1 MYVSTQGFGAVRR
14 ASLGRRAIALPRVVT
29 RRGFGGLGQ
38 ACPNGGA
45 WNAGL
50 NVCCAPQGTPP
61 QMDPCSILNN
71 PAFIAQQNAEIQQ
84 DIATSGPQN
93 AALISLLTSYP
104 VNIGND
110 AVKCQSNPGA
120 TFVDEMGVTITCP
133 SPSHTDVTT
142 GGQPMSTYS
151 VQQLAAMLNSSYPQ
165 IPGYSQPGNAPYV
178 PPVAQTTVPA
188 GGSSS
193 PVSVRLV
200 NSSGGSNSAFKV
212 GDSWQI
218 IVTGPPNSQVVAGAT
233 QNGAS
238 LGSTPMGVTNAQG
251 QLVLTGTMGSSQVGN
266 WVETWTVGG
275 KSAGSISF
283 TVSASGGSGGGDNSG
298 GGNGGGNSG
307 GGGGSTNPVTCFK
320 LFGDSESC
328 ISASIPIGSMTAL
341 AIGGGALLLY
351 MLGKR

>member
-14 ASLGRRAIALPRVVT
+14 APLGRRAIALPRVVT
-29 RRGFGGLGQ
+29 RRGFAGLGQ
-38 ACPNGGA
+38 TCPNGGA

-71 PAFIAQQNAEIQQ
+71 PAFIAQQNSEIAQ

-133 SPSHTDVTT
+133 SAQHSDVTT

-151 VQQLAAMLNSSYPQ
+151 VQDLAAMLNASYPQ
-165 IPGYSQPGNAPYV
+165 IPGRSLPGNLPFTPYTAQPNVGGAPTGGTNSGA
-178 PPVAQTTVPA
+178 PVA
-188 GGSSS
+188 
-193 PVSVRLV
+193 VRLV
-200 NSSGGSNSAFKV
+200 NSSGGSSSAFNV

-218 IVTGPPNSQVVAGAT
+218 TVTGPPNSQVVASAT

-238 LGSTPMGVTNAQG
+238 LGSTSMGVTNSQG
-251 QLVLTGTMGSSQVGN
+251 QLVLAGTMGSSQVGN

-275 KSAGSISF
+275 QSAGSISF
-283 TVSASGGSGGGDNSG
+283 SVAASGSTS
-298 GGNGGGNSG
+298 GNGGGGSSSTTTSG
-307 GGGGSTNPVTCFK
+307 GSSSGDISSVLTNPVTI
-320 LFGDSESC
+320 GGV
-328 ISASIPIGSMTAL
+328 SIPTWGLL
-341 AIGGGALLLY
+341 AAGVGALWFF
-351 MLGKR
+351 GRGR